1 MFSKVIIDSP
11 WYYFLLSTLLGFAL
25 AFWLYFYGKRHA
37 EVSKNKRLYLFF
49 LRVVS
54 TFLICLLLLNILF
67 KQLQNNTQNP
77 IVLLAVDNSSSM
89 LASED
94 SVEVKK
100 ALLKS
105 INDFK
110 KNVGQQFTVKTI
122 LFGDKTST
130 QLTEPNFLEK
140 ETDVEGLFI
149 DVENNYANQNLGAM
163 VLISDGIYT
172 RGANPIYASEKLNYP
187 IYTIAVGDTSEPRD
201 VMIQKVNHN
210 QVAYLG
216 NNFPVE
222 AVIQAK
228 KYAGKSITVSLL
240 CNGVEKAKQ
249 TLSIKGSDFI
259 SPCSFSL
266 TADKV
271 GLVKYTVNVTVLE
284 GEKNKINNTQ
294 SFVLEVIDNREKI
307 LLLANFPHPDVSAIK
322 EVIASNI
329 AYELDYGL
337 IQEFKKPLK
346 AYSLVILHGCNPSQ
360 NGILADCKANAIPV
374 WIINP
379 MSPDYLPN
387 VKITGALNR
396 LNDAEPFYNTAF
408 GLFSI
413 SEELK
418 KFLKSAP
425 SIKTFFG
432 NYVLANGANSI
443 INQRIGAI
451 ETENPLL
458 IFTEL
463 NGLKNAIFLGEGLWK
478 WNLRDYVEH
487 NNHTLFNELIG
498 KSIQY
503 LVVKSDKSFFRI
515 NAPKIINENT
525 PVELSAEVYNR
536 SYELSTEPEVSL
548 VLKNKEGKKFNY
560 NFGKMSNAYQLSLG
574 VLPWG
579 EYAYEAT
586 TKINGD
592 VLIKKG
598 IIMVKEVIA
607 EKINTTA
614 NHQLLY
620 QLAYRSNGKMF
631 YPNQFGALEQE
642 LLKNEQLKPIT
653 YTQSSTSLLIDLK
666 WLFFFIVILLATEWF
681 FRKRFFTI

>member
-1 MFSKVIIDSP
+1 VFSKIIIDSP
-11 WYYFLLSTLLGFAL
+11 WYYFLLSIVLGFAL
-25 AFWLYFYGKRHA
+25 AFWLYFYNKRHA
-37 EVSKNKRLYLFF
+37 EVSKNKRLGLFL
-49 LRVVS
+49 LRFAS

-67 KQLQNNTQNP
+67 KHLQNNTQNP
-77 IVLLAVDNSSSM
+77 IVLLAIDNSSSIV
-89 LASED
+89 ATGD
-94 SVEVKK
+94 SIEVKK
-100 ALLKS
+100 ALLKN
-105 INDFK
+105 IKDFK
-110 KNVGQQFTVKTI
+110 ENVGKQFTVKTI

-130 QLTEPNFLEK
+130 NLTEPNFLEK
-140 ETDVEGLFI
+140 ETDMEGLFL
-149 DVENNYANQNLGAM
+149 DAENNYANQNLGAM
-163 VLISDGIYT
+163 VLVSDGIYT

-187 IYTIAVGDTSEPRD
+187 VYTVAMGDTSELRD
-201 VMIQKVNHN
+201 VLIQKINHN

-222 AVIQAK
+222 VIIQAK
-228 KYAGKSITVSLL
+228 KYAGKAITVSLL
-240 CNGVEKAKQ
+240 SNGLEKAKQ
-249 TLSIKGSDFI
+249 TLIIKGSDFI

-307 LLLANFPHPDVSAIK
+307 LLLANFPHPDVAAIK
-322 EVIASNI
+322 EVIASNT
-329 AYELDYGL
+329 AYELEYGL
-337 IQEFKKPLK
+337 AQEFKKPLK
-346 AYSLVILHGCNPSQ
+346 AYSLVILHGCNPNQ
-360 NGILADCKANAIPV
+360 NTILADCKTNAIPV

-379 MSPDYLPN
+379 VNADYLPN

-396 LNDAEPFYNTAF
+396 FNDAEPFYNATF

-418 KFLKSAP
+418 KFLKNAP

-432 NYVLANGANSI
+432 NYALSNGVNSL

-458 IFTEL
+458 VFTEVS
-463 NGLKNAIFLGEGLWK
+463 GLKNAIFLGEGLWK

-487 NNHTLFNELIG
+487 NNHTLFNELIS

-525 PVELSAEVYNR
+525 AIELNAEVYNK

-548 VLKNKEGKKFNY
+548 VLKNKENKKFNY
-560 NFGKMSNAYQLSLG
+560 NFGKTANAYQLNLG

-579 EYAYEAT
+579 EYTYEAT
-586 TKINGD
+586 TKINSE
-592 VLIKKG
+592 VLVKKG

-607 EKINTTA
+607 EKINTVA

-620 QLAYRSNGKMF
+620 QLANRSKGKMF
-631 YPNQFGALEQE
+631 YPNQFEALQQE

-653 YTQSSTSLLIDLK
+653 YTQTSTSLLIDLK
-666 WLFFFIVILLATEWF
+666 WLFFFISVLLATEWF
-681 FRKRFFTI
+681 LRKRFFTI